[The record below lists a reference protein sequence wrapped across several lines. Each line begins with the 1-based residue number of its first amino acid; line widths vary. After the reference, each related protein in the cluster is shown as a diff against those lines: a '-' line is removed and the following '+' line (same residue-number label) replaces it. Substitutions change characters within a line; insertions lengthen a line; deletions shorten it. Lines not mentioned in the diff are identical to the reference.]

1 MCGRYA
7 VTTDPALL
15 AAEIDAEDE
24 TEGTEL
30 DVPGFNVAPTTNIV
44 TVVSR
49 HSREA
54 PDDPATR
61 RLRAMRWGLLPHW
74 QKTLSGPPLFN
85 ARAESV
91 DEKPAFRTAIKS
103 KRCLIPM
110 DGWYEWQLL
119 DDPEQ
124 VKKPRKQPTY
134 LTPVDG
140 TRMYIA
146 GLWSVWRPTGAGLD
160 VPPTLSATVL
170 TTDAVGPLRAVHD
183 RMPLVLTP
191 DAFDAWLNP
200 DGPVDPALLR
210 PPTLEVAERIE
221 IRPVSA
227 LVNAVANTG
236 PELIERVEPGTEP
249 GQLSLL

>member
-15 AAEIDAEDE
+15 AAEIDALDE
-24 TEGTEL
+24 TEPADL
-30 DVPGFNVAPTTNIV
+30 DVPGYNVAPTTTIV
-44 TVVSR
+44 TVVAR
-49 HSREA
+49 HSKDRPEA
-54 PDDPATR
+54 PATR

-74 QKTLSGPPLFN
+74 QRTLSGPPLFN

-91 DEKPAFRTAIKS
+91 AEKPAFRSAVKN

-110 DGWYEWQLL
+110 DGWYEWQVIG
-119 DDPEQ
+119 DGP
-124 VKKPRKQPTY
+124 KPRKQPTY
-134 LTPVDG
+134 LTPADG

-146 GLWSVWRPTGAGLD
+146 GLWSVWRPAGAGLD
-160 VPPTLSATVL
+160 IPPTLSATVL

-191 DAFDAWLNP
+191 DLFDHWLSP
-200 DGPVDPALLR
+200 DGPADPDLLL
-210 PPTLEVAERIE
+210 PPAVEVAERIE

-227 LVNAVANTG
+227 LVNTVSKDG
-236 PELIERVEPGTEP
+236 PQLIERTEPGSEP

>member
-15 AAEIDAEDE
+15 AAEIDAVDE
-24 TEGTEL
+24 TAGTEL

-44 TVVSR
+44 TVVAR
-49 HSREA
+49 HSREEPEA
-54 PDDPATR
+54 PAAR

-85 ARAESV
+85 ARAESIA
-91 DEKPAFRTAIKS
+91 EKPAFRTAVKS

-110 DGWYEWQLL
+110 DGWYEWQVLE
-119 DDPEQ
+119 DGP
-124 VKKPRKQPTY
+124 KPKKQPTY
-134 LTPVDG
+134 LTPIDG
-140 TRMYIA
+140 TRLYVA
-146 GLWSVWRPTGAGLD
+146 GLWSVWRPQGAGLD

-170 TTDAVGPLRAVHD
+170 TTDAVGPLREVHD

-191 DAFDAWLNP
+191 ESFDAWLNP
-200 DGPVDPALLR
+200 DGPADPALLA
-210 PPTLEVAERIE
+210 PPALDVAERIE

-227 LVNAVANTG
+227 LVNSVKNDG
-236 PELIERVEPGTEP
+236 PQLTERTEPGSEP

>member
-15 AAEIDAEDE
+15 AGEIDAVDE
-24 TEGTEL
+24 TAGVEL
-30 DVPGFNVAPTTNIV
+30 DVPGYNVAPTTTIV
-44 TVVSR
+44 TVVAR
-49 HSREA
+49 HSHEQ
-54 PDDPATR
+54 PDDEPTR

-91 DEKPAFRTAIKS
+91 AEKPAFRTAIKN

-110 DGWYEWQLL
+110 DGWYEWQVL
-119 DDPEQ
+119 DPDAT
-124 VKKPRKQPTY
+124 KPRKQPMY
-134 LTPVDG
+134 LTPQDG

-146 GLWSVWRPTGAGLD
+146 GLWSVWRPAGAGLEA
-160 VPPTLSATVL
+160 PPVLSATVL
-170 TTDAVGPLRAVHD
+170 TTDSVGPLRAVHD

-191 DAFDAWLNP
+191 ELFDQWLDP
-200 DGPVDPALLR
+200 DGAADPALLL
-210 PPTLEVAERIE
+210 PPALEVAERIE
-221 IRPVSA
+221 IRPVST
-227 LVNAVANTG
+227 LVNTVKNDG
-236 PELIERVEPGTEP
+236 PALIERTEPGSEP

>member
-24 TEGTEL
+24 TEGTAL
-30 DVPGFNVAPTTNIV
+30 DVPGYNVAPTTNIV
-44 TVVSR
+44 AVVAR
-49 HSREA
+49 HSREQ
-54 PDDPATR
+54 PDDAPTR
-61 RLRAMRWGLLPHW
+61 RLRGMRWGLLPSW

-91 DEKPAFRTAIKS
+91 AEKPAFRNAIKS

-110 DGWYEWQLL
+110 DGWYEWQVLEP
-119 DDPEQ
+119 D
-124 VKKPRKQPTY
+124 VKKPRKQPLY
-134 LTPVDG
+134 MTPRDG
-140 TRMYIA
+140 TRMYMA
-146 GLWSVWRPTGAGLD
+146 GLWSVWRPAGAGLD
-160 VPPTLSATVL
+160 VPPVLSATVL
-170 TTDAVGPLRAVHD
+170 TTDAVGPLREVHD

-191 DAFDAWLNP
+191 DVFDEWLNP
-200 DGPVDPALLR
+200 DGAADPLLLAPPALD
-210 PPTLEVAERIE
+210 VAERIE
-221 IRPVSA
+221 IRPVST

-236 PELIERVEPGTEP
+236 PELIERVEPGSEP

>member
-15 AAEIDAEDE
+15 AAEIDAVDE

-30 DVPGFNVAPTTNIV
+30 DVPGYNVAPTTN
-44 TVVSR
+44 VVAVVAR
-49 HSREA
+49 HSREQ
-54 PDDPATR
+54 PDDAASR
-61 RLRAMRWGLLPHW
+61 RLRAMRWGLLPSW

-91 DEKPAFRTAIKS
+91 AEKPAFRTALKN

-119 DDPEQ
+119 EDPE
-124 VKKPRKQPTY
+124 VVRKPRKQPMY
-134 LTPVDG
+134 LTPADG

-146 GLWSVWRPTGAGLD
+146 GLWSVWRPQGAGLD
-160 VPPTLSATVL
+160 VPPTLSATVI

-191 DAFDAWLNP
+191 DAFDDWLNP
-200 DGPVDPALLR
+200 DGPVDPGLLL
-210 PPTLEVAERIE
+210 PPGLEVAERIE

-227 LVNAVANTG
+227 LVNTVKNDG
-236 PELIERVEPGTEP
+236 PQLIERAEPGSEP

>member
-30 DVPGFNVAPTTNIV
+30 DVPGYNVAPTTTIV
-44 TVVSR
+44 TVVAR

-54 PDDPATR
+54 PADPATR

-91 DEKPAFRTAIKS
+91 DEKPAFRTAITS

-124 VKKPRKQPTY
+124 VKKPRKQPMY
-134 LTPVDG
+134 LTPADG
-140 TRMYIA
+140 TRLYVA
-146 GLWSVWRPTGAGLD
+146 GLWSVWRPAGAGLD

-170 TTDAVGPLRAVHD
+170 TTDSVGPLRDVHD

-191 DAFDAWLNP
+191 DVFDEWLDP

-210 PPTLEVAERIE
+210 PPAQEIAERIE

-227 LVNAVANTG
+227 LVNAVKNDG
-236 PELIERVEPGTEP
+236 PQLIERTEPGSES

>member
-15 AAEIDAEDE
+15 AGEIDAVDE
-24 TEGTEL
+24 TAGVEL
-30 DVPGFNVAPTTNIV
+30 DVPGYNVAPTTSIV
-44 TVVSR
+44 TVVAR
-49 HSREA
+49 HSREQ
-54 PDDPATR
+54 PDDAPTR

-74 QKTLSGPPLFN
+74 QKSLSGPPLFN

-91 DEKPAFRTAIKS
+91 AEKPAFRTAIKN

-110 DGWYEWQLL
+110 DGWYEWQVL
-119 DDPEQ
+119 DPDG
-124 VKKPRKQPTY
+124 KKPRKQPMY
-134 LTPVDG
+134 LTPQDG

-146 GLWSVWRPTGAGLD
+146 GLWSVWRPADAGLD
-160 VPPTLSATVL
+160 VPPVLSATVL
-170 TTDAVGPLRAVHD
+170 TTDSVGPLRAVHD

-191 DAFDAWLNP
+191 ELFDQWLDP
-200 DGPVDPALLR
+200 DGPVDPALLL
-210 PPTLEVAERIE
+210 PPALDVAERIE

-227 LVNAVANTG
+227 LVNSVKNDGAA
-236 PELIERVEPGTEP
+236 LIERTEPGSGP